1 MSNLISTPVAELA
14 VGDVIDSRRRPLGP
28 VRPAT
33 VTRLQR
39 LRHGLTRVWVNRH
52 SSRWSITSESNFG
65 TYGPTDTVNKV
76 GE

>member
-1 MSNLISTPVAELA
+1 MSNLISTPVSDLA

-39 LRHGLTRVWVNRH
+39 LRQGLTRVWVKPH
-52 SSRWSITSESNFG
+52 SSRWSITSESNLG
-65 TYGPTDTVNKV
+65 TYAPTDTINKV

>member
-1 MSNLISTPVAELA
+1 MSNLISIPIADLA
-14 VGDVIDSRRRPLGP
+14 VGDVIDSRRRPIGP

-39 LRHGLTRVWVNRH
+39 LRHGLTRVWVKPH
-52 SSRWSITSESNFG
+52 ASRWSVTSESNFG
-65 TYGPTDTVNKV
+65 TYAPADIVKKV